1 MTGVFSLVGGL
12 FGIES
17 GLYPPGAFL
26 FALTFVTLR
35 GWIGHY

>member
-1 MTGVFSLVGGL
+1 MTGVFSLAGGL

-17 GLYPPGAFL
+17 GLYPPA
-26 FALTFVTLR
+26 ALLLALIFVTLG